1 MPREATVLAPRLVP
15 GDVLLQ
21 AGLSG
26 IIGRVVH
33 VSVGPKAVA
42 VTLDDRTTHPLGLL
56 EVCTIERELR
66 AEAR

>member
-1 MPREATVLAPRLVP
+1 MPRETTVLAPDLVP

-26 IIGRVVH
+26 VVGRIVR
-33 VSVGPKAVA
+33 VSVGPKVVA
-42 VTLDDRTTHPLGLL
+42 VTLDDRTTHPLGVL

-66 AEAR
+66 AEAA